1 MLSTFLNQ
9 KNNDQLKAK
18 LELKIIDN
26 KKFPMNH
33 AKMYIVDDKIAMI
46 GSLNLAETHFW
57 KYIEYLWI
65 MDEPEFVNQVKND
78 FEKLWTSFRYISIDT
93 NEKKAQT
100 KNFIRKIRR
109 KL

>member
-1 MLSTFLNQ
+1 
-9 KNNDQLKAK
+9 
-18 LELKIIDN
+18 
-26 KKFPMNH
+26 
-33 AKMYIVDDKIAMI
+33 
-46 GSLNLAETHFW
+46 
-57 KYIEYLWI
+57 

-78 FEKLWTSFRYISIDT
+78 FEKLWTSFSYISIDT